1 MSALVESTALEVAAP
16 EPAMPVDAW
25 APLRQLPLRLTVDIP
40 LPAMSLRALR
50 ALAPGRLLQ
59 STLPASDDL
68 PVVAGG
74 ALLGWARFE
83 CVDDRMLMRVTR
95 LS

>member
-1 MSALVESTALEVAAP
+1 MIAPVESTTLELAAP
-16 EPAMPVDAW
+16 EPAMPAAAW
-25 APLRQLPLRLTVDIP
+25 APLRQLPVRLTIDIP

-50 ALAPGRLLQ
+50 SLAHGQLLQ

-68 PVVAGG
+68 PVVVGG
-74 ALLGWARFE
+74 AFLGWARFE

-95 LS
+95 LA